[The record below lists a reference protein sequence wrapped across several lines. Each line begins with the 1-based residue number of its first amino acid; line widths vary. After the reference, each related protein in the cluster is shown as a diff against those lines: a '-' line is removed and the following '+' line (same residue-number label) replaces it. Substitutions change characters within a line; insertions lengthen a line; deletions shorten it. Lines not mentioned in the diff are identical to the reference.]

1 MLKFRFMEGAAMT
14 MQEAAVLEAVL
25 TDREAPHDEV
35 ARLLATLA
43 GVSRICEL
51 NLRVLDSGDSDH
63 AKLSQLHVAN
73 AELCDLLQEV
83 LA

>member
-1 MLKFRFMEGAAMT
+1 
-14 MQEAAVLEAVL
+14 
-25 TDREAPHDEV
+25 
-35 ARLLATLA
+35 
-43 GVSRICEL
+43 L

-83 LA
+83 LARAPPNGRWLFLP